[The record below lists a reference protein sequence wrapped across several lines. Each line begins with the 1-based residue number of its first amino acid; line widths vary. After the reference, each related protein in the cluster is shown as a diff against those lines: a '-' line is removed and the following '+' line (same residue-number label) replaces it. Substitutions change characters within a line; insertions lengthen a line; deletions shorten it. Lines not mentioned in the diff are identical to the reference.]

1 MHVDRSVK
9 DVVVTV
15 ARFVEERFA
24 GFDAAA
30 GLRETSEQIKFHRCE
45 HERLGAEDRGTCSK
59 IDAQIADYDGFGRS
73 LASDFG
79 RGVERGATK
88 HGPEAG
94 EQLTRRKSFRQ
105 VIIGADLE
113 ADDAIRL
120 IPARGQHEHGHARFL
135 ADTFEYLEA
144 VEPRQ
149 HHIEN
154 DDMRRGGAWRG
165 GSFDALRAGVHGA
178 HRKIEGLKVR
188 GDKAAKF
195 FVVVDHQHTR
205 ETGSVGIGWHRGKR
219 QRAAP
224 LGATAD
230 LLT

>member
-1 MHVDRSVK
+1 
-9 DVVVTV
+9 
-15 ARFVEERFA
+15 
-24 GFDAAA
+24 
-30 GLRETSEQIKFHRCE
+30 
-45 HERLGAEDRGTCSK
+45 
-59 IDAQIADYDGFGRS
+59 
-73 LASDFG
+73 
-79 RGVERGATK
+79 
-88 HGPEAG
+88 
-94 EQLTRRKSFRQ
+94 
-105 VIIGADLE
+105 
-113 ADDAIRL
+113 
-120 IPARGQHEHGHARFL
+120 
-135 ADTFEYLEA
+135 
-144 VEPRQ
+144 
-149 HHIEN
+149 
-154 DDMRRGGAWRG
+154 MRRGGAWRG